1 MNFHCKSSK
10 YSFGRRK
17 TSGRLLFLSPRRY
30 KAGGFFFFFPFKVY
44 LDLNGNQA
52 AALRNKKE
60 NVNESRDASLEFPAP
75 LDENQK

>member
-1 MNFHCKSSK
+1 MSFHCKSSK
-10 YSFGRRK
+10 YSFGRHK

-30 KAGGFFFFFPFKVY
+30 KAGVPPPPFNVY
-44 LDLNGNQA
+44 LALNGNQA

-75 LDENQK
+75 RDENQK